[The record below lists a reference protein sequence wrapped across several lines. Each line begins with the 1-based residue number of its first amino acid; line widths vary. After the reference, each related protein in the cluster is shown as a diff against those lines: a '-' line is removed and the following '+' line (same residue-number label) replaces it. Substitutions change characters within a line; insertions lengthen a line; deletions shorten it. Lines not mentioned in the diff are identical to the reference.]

1 MKFNFSPVPCSFVN
15 GAQLWAEFFMLFFS
29 FLCFVRILNCFFYSF
44 PSVSI
49 ERFTSFTS
57 FSCSLVVGNVAS
69 VITQLTQV
77 ECTYL
82 CVHEWYFFTLHQLS
96 ALIWLNWKQWEKRTA
111 RDLWIQIVF
120 CFFSSLLMVYADT
133 KLTLCSSWE
142 NETKCILY
150 VLRWTECEWNVLS
163 CMMIVL
169 FSAHGRFQDIWFCY
183 WNGKKSFY
191 FNFFSL
197 SFSTIKKSSLFK
209 NGLKAFSC
217 YMFLFCCFLFHAF

>member
-44 PSVSI
+44 SFCFNWKIYFFHFVFMLIGGGECCKCHYSI
-49 ERFTSFTS
+49 DTGR
-57 FSCSLVVGNVAS
+57 V
-69 VITQLTQV
+69 
-77 ECTYL
+77 YL
-82 CVHEWYFFTLHQLS
+82 CVHEWYFFTLRQLS

-111 RDLWIQIVF
+111 SDLWIQIVF